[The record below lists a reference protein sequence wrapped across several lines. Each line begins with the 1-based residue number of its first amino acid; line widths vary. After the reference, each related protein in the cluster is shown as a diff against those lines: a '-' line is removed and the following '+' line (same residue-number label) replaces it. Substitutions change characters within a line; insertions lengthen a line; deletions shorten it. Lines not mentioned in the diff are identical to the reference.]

1 MSYSYNDIVRIHRIY
16 CKSVSAN
23 NSVFKIDQS
32 QSAHLIKVLRLKEKD
47 KVEVFDGC
55 GASAICEI
63 EEFNRNSASLRRV
76 SDIQVSKASPK
87 NIVFVVPFI
96 KKDNFHFM
104 VQKLCEIGI
113 SEFIFYKPDLIDQSI
128 AKKDTSKI
136 YSKVEE
142 VITGACKQCG
152 SNFIPS
158 TNIAANLRDA
168 LSLINNMDVCVF
180 DINAEKPFNAADL
193 TSPNVCMITGPES
206 GFSKSEIDTLN
217 SNLFEFRLIGKN
229 ILRAET
235 APIVIASLIQNQF
248 DKI

>member
-1 MSYSYNDIVRIHRIY
+1 MSYSYNVIVRIHRIY

-23 NSVFKIDQS
+23 DSVFQIDQS
-32 QSAHLIKVLRLKEKD
+32 QSIHLIKVLRLKEKD
-47 KVEVFDGC
+47 KVEVFDGF

-63 EEFNRNSASLRRV
+63 EELNRNLASLRRV
-76 SDIQVSKASPK
+76 SDLQVSQASSK
-87 NIVFVVPFI
+87 KVVFVVPFI

-128 AKKDTSKI
+128 AKKDTLKI
-136 YSKVEE
+136 YSKIEE
-142 VITGACKQCG
+142 VIIGACKQCG

-158 TNIAANLRDA
+158 TKIATNLRDA
-168 LSLINNMDVCVF
+168 ITLINNMNVCVF
-180 DINAEKPFNAADL
+180 DLSAKSSFNPADN
-193 TSPNVCMITGPES
+193 SSQDVCMITGPES
-206 GFSKSEIDTLN
+206 GFSRTEISLLN
-217 SNLFEFRLIGKN
+217 EKEFEFKLIGSN

-248 DKI
+248 DNI

>member
-1 MSYSYNDIVRIHRIY
+1 MRIHRIY
-16 CKSVSAN
+16 CKLVSAN
-23 NSVFKIDQS
+23 NSIFKIDQP
-32 QSAHLIKVLRLKEKD
+32 QSIHLIKVLRLKEKD

-63 EEFNRNSASLRRV
+63 EESDRNSVSLKRV
-76 SDIQVSKASPK
+76 SDLQVSEPPSKK
-87 NIVFVVPFI
+87 VIFIIPFI

-128 AKKDTSKI
+128 AKKDTAKI
-136 YSKVEE
+136 YSKAEE

-152 SNFIPS
+152 SNFIPL

-168 LSLINNMDVCVF
+168 LSLINNTDVCVF
-180 DINAEKPFNAADL
+180 DINAEKSFNAADL

-206 GFSKSEIDTLN
+206 GFSESEINLLN
-217 SNLFEFRLIGKN
+217 EKEFEFKLIGKN